1 MAIVNTSKLD
11 TFDSWRLNTNT
22 TAQQL
27 GDHSLLGG
35 NPTLTSDTVVD
46 AVIEVLTKVETEVG
60 IIGAL
65 TTTASTLVGAINE
78 HDAEIGVISSLTTTD
93 KSTLV
98 SAINE
103 LDSEIGVLTN
113 LDTSAQ
119 STIVAA
125 INELNSEHGVLS
137 TLTTAEKGTFVG
149 SINEIV
155 SREDS
160 RYSNTVK
167 LDLEHT
173 TVGGTNNSTQEIL
186 SNLKL
191 PSGKTFTIDGTLDIS
206 EGTLTVGGGSNAKLN
221 INTTFIGLGDVDSA
235 VAPSGGLIINRGTD
249 YKLPGDDSDDVIRSD
264 VRVYWDST
272 DNQWHLKRI
281 VVNPD
286 TGVETAITPYI
297 LDNTNF
303 AGIISGGTQ
312 SGIAVTYQTSDN
324 TLDFDV
330 DDFTITLT
338 GDVTGTGT
346 VTNLGNVSIATTVG
360 TNKVELG
367 TDTTGAYVQ
376 TLQLDPTTP
385 GISFTSTP
393 GTGGESTDITL
404 LKVDSSVVRTAGA
417 QSIAGVKTFSDKP
430 IFNDGITVGDASTD
444 TSLFKGDVTFDNN
457 VEVKGNLVVTGT
469 TTTVN
474 STEVNLADNI
484 LLLNS
489 DFVGYPDIADLGTG
503 LYTAPSE
510 NVGIKVNRGYSDAA
524 GNPLLAQPELVWN
537 ESEDDWSIN
546 NGSNSYY
553 IAGKLEAAKPA
564 GVTADG
570 IVVTQDA
577 TEKAKWTIAHADTS
591 TQASVDNSN
600 GNVIQDI
607 TLDGYGHITA
617 ITSADLD
624 GRYYTET
631 EADNRFVNVT
641 GDTMSGDLTMDYW
654 GTLAAPGFSVSYTG
668 DGATKKYL
676 LPYYLD
682 TASRILSVTVAG
694 IITSAYA
701 VSGRYLTFTNAP
713 VNNAPILIKGKAPR
727 LVIGD
732 LQGNSTTSNESLKW
746 SNARKITFSGGL
758 SGNVTFDGS
767 EDVTATVTVS
777 GGDHVHASTSITDFG
792 TAVSTRISNMLV
804 AQGLNN
810 EDLQLG
816 IAIAVNGDGL
826 ITANVND
833 FTIDLTGPVSGSGTV
848 NNLGDVSISTSIDG
862 TDATFK
868 AAVRA
873 LMPKIYNSSGTQ
885 LFPPA
890 S

>member
-11 TFDSWRLNTNT
+11 TFDTWRVKTNT
-22 TAQQL
+22 TAEQL
-27 GDHSLLGG
+27 GDHALLGG
-35 NPTLTSDTVVD
+35 NLTLTSDTVVD

-65 TTTASTLVGAINE
+65 TTTAPTLVGAINE

-137 TLTTAEKGTFVG
+137 TLTTTEKGTFVG

-173 TVGGTNNSTQEIL
+173 TVGGTNNSTQDIL

-272 DNQWHLKRI
+272 DNQWHLKR
-281 VVNPD
+281 VVVDPD

-297 LDNTNF
+297 LDNVNF
-303 AGIISGGTQ
+303 SDVISGGTQ

-330 DDFTITLT
+330 NDFTITLT
-338 GDVTGTGT
+338 GDVTGEAT
-346 VTNLGNVSIATTVG
+346 VTNLGDVSITTTVG

-376 TLQLDPTTP
+376 TLQLDPTAP

-503 LYTAPSE
+503 EYTAPSE

-631 EADNRFVNVT
+631 EADNNFVNVS

-654 GTLAAPGFSVSYTG
+654 GTLAAPGFTANFTG
-668 DGATKKYL
+668 DNNTKEFI

-682 TASRILSVTVAG
+682 NADKILSVK
-694 IITSAYA
+694 
-701 VSGRYLTFTNAP
+701 VSGTVTSQYTFSGRKITFTNTPA
-713 VNNAPILIKGKAPR
+713 NNAPIEITGRAPR
-727 LVIGD
+727 LVRGD
-732 LQGNSTTSNESLKW
+732 LVGNSLMASESRKW
-746 SNARKITFSGGL
+746 SDARTIELT
-758 SGNVTFDGS
+758 GNVTGQVSIDGS
-767 EDVTATVTVS
+767 SNVSFIATVADNSHNHTASNISDFDTSVS
-777 GGDHVHASTSITDFG
+777 SKISAMLDTNGANKSIQT
-792 TAVSTRISNMLV
+792 
-804 AQGLNN
+804 
-810 EDLQLG
+810 G
-816 IAIAVNGDGL
+816 IALIVNSNGY
-826 ITANVND
+826 ITANTND
-833 FTIDLTGPVSGSGTV
+833 FTIELSGFVTGEGTV
-848 NNLGDVSISTSIDG
+848 NNLGNVTISTAIDG
-862 TDATFK
+862 TNASFET
-868 AAVRA
+868 AVRA
-873 LMPKIYNSSGTQ
+873 LMPKIYNSSGNL
-885 LFPPA
+885 LFPP
-890 S
+890 SS

>member
-11 TFDSWRLNTNT
+11 TFDTWRIKTNT
-22 TAQQL
+22 TAEQL
-27 GDHSLLGG
+27 GDHALLGG
-35 NPTLTSDTVVD
+35 NLTLTSDTVVD

-65 TTTASTLVGAINE
+65 TTTAPTLVGAINE
-78 HDAEIGVISSLTTTD
+78 HDAEIGTISSLTTTD
-93 KSTLV
+93 KTTLV
-98 SAINE
+98 GAINE
-103 LDSEIGVLTN
+103 LDSEIGVLTD

-119 STIVAA
+119 STLVAA

-137 TLTTAEKGTFVG
+137 TLTTTEKGTFVG

-167 LDLEHT
+167 LDLEHS

-186 SNLKL
+186 SNLRL

-221 INTTFIGLGDVDSA
+221 INTTYIGLGDVSSA

-264 VRVYWDST
+264 VRIYWDST

-281 VVNPD
+281 EVDPE
-286 TGVETAITPYI
+286 TGAETAITPYI

-303 AGIISGGTQ
+303 ADVISGGTQ

-330 DDFTITLT
+330 NDFTITLT

-346 VTNLGNVSIATTVG
+346 VTDLGDVSIATTVEP
-360 TNKVELG
+360 NMVELG
-367 TDTTGAYVQ
+367 TDTTGAYVK
-376 TLQLDPTTP
+376 TLQLDPTAP
-385 GISFTSTP
+385 GISFTATP

-404 LKVDSSVVRTAGA
+404 LKVDSSVVRTAGP
-417 QSIAGVKTFSDKP
+417 QSIAGVKTFSEKP
-430 IFNDGITVGDASTD
+430 VFSAGITVGDDSTD
-444 TSLFKGDVTFDNN
+444 TSSFNGDVTFENN

-489 DFVGYPDIADLGTG
+489 DFVGYPDIDDLGAG
-503 LYTAPSE
+503 DYTPPTE
-510 NVGIKVNRGYSDAA
+510 NVGIKVNRGYSDAT

-537 ESEDDWSIN
+537 ETDDDWSIN

-553 IAGKLEAAKPA
+553 IAGKLEATTPT

-570 IVVTQDA
+570 IVVAQDA
-577 TEKAKWTIAHADTS
+577 DEKAKWTIAHADTS

-617 ITSADLD
+617 IASADLD

-654 GTLAAPGFSVSYTG
+654 GTSAAPGFTSNFDG
-668 DGATKKYL
+668 DGNVKEFI
-676 LPYYLD
+676 LPYYLNNAD
-682 TASRILSVTVAG
+682 KILSVTVSG
-694 IITSAYA
+694 TVTSQYTI
-701 VSGRYLTFTNAP
+701 SGRKITLANTPA
-713 VNNAPILIKGKAPR
+713 NNAPIIVKGKAPR
-727 LVIGD
+727 LVRGD
-732 LQGNSTTSNESLKW
+732 LIGNSLMSSESRKW
-746 SNARKITFSGGL
+746 SDARTITLTGD
-758 SGNVTFDGS
+758 VTGEVSIDGS
-767 EDVTATVTVS
+767 SDVSFTATVANNSHNHT
-777 GGDHVHASTSITDFG
+777 ASNISDFN
-792 TAVSTRISNMLV
+792 TAVSSKITTMLTVDTTKSIQNGISLS
-804 AQGLNN
+804 
-810 EDLQLG
+810 
-816 IAIAVNGDGL
+816 
-826 ITANVND
+826 VND
-833 FTIDLTGPVSGSGTV
+833 NGYISADTNDFDITLSGAVTGTGTV
-848 NNLGDVSISTSIDG
+848 NNLGDVSISTAIDG
-862 TDATFK
+862 TNAAFK
-868 AAVRA
+868 TAVRA
-873 LMPKIYNSSGTQ
+873 LMPKIYNSSGNL
-885 LFPPA
+885 LFPP
-890 S
+890 SS